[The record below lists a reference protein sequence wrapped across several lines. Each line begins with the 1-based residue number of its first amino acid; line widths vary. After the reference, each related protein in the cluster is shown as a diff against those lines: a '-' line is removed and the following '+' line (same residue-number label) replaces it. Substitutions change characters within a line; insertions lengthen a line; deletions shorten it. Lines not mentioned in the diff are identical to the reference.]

1 MTDKEILERIN
12 KYSEQVLKDID
23 PQNTKIS
30 VQLDKIRPAMEEI
43 AKETGMSLED
53 VFIKYMDLASTQKVE
68 MNDKL
73 KDTLNDA
80 GVTNL
85 GGLEFK

>member
-12 KYSEQVLKDID
+12 NYSEEVLKDID
-23 PQNTKIS
+23 PQSTRIS
-30 VQLDKIRPAMEEI
+30 VQLDKLKPVMEEI
-43 AKETGMSLED
+43 SKESGLSLED
-53 VFIKYMDLASTQKVE
+53 VFIKYMDLASAQKVE

-73 KDTLNDA
+73 KQTLDDA
-80 GVTNL
+80 GVTSL

>member
-1 MTDKEILERIN
+1 MTDKELLERIN
-12 KYSEQVLKDID
+12 KYSEKVLKDID
-23 PQNTKIS
+23 PQTTKIS
-30 VQLDKIRPAMEEI
+30 VQLDKIRPVMEEI
-43 AKETGMSLED
+43 ANETGMSLED

-85 GGLEFK
+85 GGLEFR

>member
-1 MTDKEILERIN
+1 MTDKELLERIN
-12 KYSEQVLKDID
+12 KYSEKVLKDID
-23 PQNTKIS
+23 PQTTKIS
-30 VQLDKIRPAMEEI
+30 VQLDKIRPIMEEI
-43 AKETGMSLED
+43 ANETGMSLED
-53 VFIKYMDLASTQKVE
+53 IFIKYMDLASTQKVE

-85 GGLEFK
+85 GGLEFR